1 MLSDLIPNPEH
12 NQAQAAKCFIDGL
25 QAIKTMWSGRFSIT
39 ALGLRKP
46 RWADSEGV
54 VQEV

>member
-25 QAIKTMWSGRFSIT
+25 QAIKTMWSGKFSIT
-39 ALGLRKP
+39 ALGLHKP
-46 RWADSEGV
+46 RWADNEEV